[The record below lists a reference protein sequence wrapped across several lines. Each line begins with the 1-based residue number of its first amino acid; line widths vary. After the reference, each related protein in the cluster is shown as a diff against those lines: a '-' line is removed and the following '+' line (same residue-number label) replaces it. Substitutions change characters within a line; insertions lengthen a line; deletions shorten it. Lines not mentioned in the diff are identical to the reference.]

1 MFCVPTATLV
11 PVGDRTQSVAVLPSE
26 SVIRPMS
33 DTEDAVAEFLDE
45 ADTVFG
51 EYDQGYMNA
60 DVALERL
67 ENHID
72 ALREQVK

>member
-1 MFCVPTATLV
+1 M
-11 PVGDRTQSVAVLPSE
+11 SE
-26 SVIRPMS
+26 
-33 DTEDAVAEFLDE
+33 TEGAVAEFLDE

-72 ALREQVK
+72 ALREQVE